1 MAEQHVNKEQRL
13 KLQKKSHLPVR
24 REHIWQHDAK
34 WSSPFRALLK
44 LEKRALKIG
53 KSTVFILLQEKTS
66 KKNSTA
72 LVKETEQLHGYTE
85 AQRRVVKDVELS

>member
-53 KSTVFILLQEKTS
+53 NSTVFILLQEKMS
-66 KKNSTA
+66 KKKLNCF
-72 LVKETEQLHGYTE
+72 KETEQLHGYTE

>member
-53 KSTVFILLQEKTS
+53 NSTVFILLQEKMS

-72 LVKETEQLHGYTE
+72 LKKQNSYMATLKHRGG
-85 AQRRVVKDVELS
+85 